1 MERKVTLNRE
11 EQRRVMVLNEVE
23 KGVMTAT
30 QAATV
35 MDVSLRQVRRL
46 LAAYRQRGVLAIA
59 HGNRG
64 RRPPNALEDSLKKLV
79 IELATS
85 KYSGFNQQH
94 FTELLSER
102 EGISLS
108 RSSVRN
114 ILMQAGINSPRTR
127 RAPRYRSRRQR
138 YPKEGMLLQIDGSPH
153 DWLEGR
159 GPRMSL
165 VGAIDDAT
173 GKVPYAL
180 FREQEDSTGYFILL
194 REIVH
199 RYGVPLAI
207 YHDRH
212 SIFEVSP
219 GERETIQEQL
229 SGKTPLTQYGRLLAE
244 LGIKSISALSPQAKG
259 RIERLWGTFQD
270 RLVSEL
276 RLEGISTLKE
286 ANRYLGDFLSH
297 YNERFAIPPG
307 EEGLAYRTAEEI
319 ELKTVFCFKHERVV
333 GMDNVVRFRGQR
345 LQILPSL
352 ERASYARCTV
362 EVHEQLDGEIKVY
375 YQGRYLDVCPAV
387 AEATRSRELAASAT
401 GGRVKARQVYRPAK
415 DHPWRQAICH

>member
-11 EQRRVMVLNEVE
+11 EQRRVMILNEVE
-23 KGVMTAT
+23 KGVMTAS
-30 QAATV
+30 QAVTM
-35 MDVSLRQVRRL
+35 MDLSLRQVRRL
-46 LAAYRQRGVLAIA
+46 LAGYRQVGVASLA

-64 RRPPNALEDSLKKLV
+64 RKPPNALDDGLKKLV
-79 IELATS
+79 VELATTR
-85 KYSGFNQQH
+85 YAGFNQQH
-94 FTELLSER
+94 LTEFLAER

-108 RSSVRN
+108 RSSVRS
-114 ILMQAGINSPRTR
+114 ILLHAGVRSPRTR

-138 YPKEGMLLQIDGSPH
+138 YSKEGMLLQVDGSPH

-180 FREQEDSTGYFILL
+180 FREQEDSAGYFILL
-194 REIVH
+194 QEIVQ

-229 SGKTPLTQYGRLLAE
+229 SGQTPLTQYGRLLAE

-276 RLEGISTLKE
+276 RLEGISTLPE
-286 ANRYLGDFLSH
+286 ANRYLEGFLSR
-297 YNERFAIPPG
+297 YNERFAVLPE
-307 EEGLAYRTAEEI
+307 EEGAAYRTAEGI

-333 GMDNVVRFRGQR
+333 GMDNVVRFQGQR
-345 LQILPSL
+345 MQILPSL
-352 ERASYARCTV
+352 ERASYARCRV
-362 EVHEQLDGEIKVY
+362 EVHEQLDGDIKIC
-375 YQGRYLDVCPAV
+375 YQGRYLDIRPAV

-401 GGRVKARQVYRPAK
+401 GEGVKARQVHRPAK
-415 DHPWRQAICH
+415 DHPWRQTICH